1 MNLDRRLL
9 GAARLAHLSLAATVG
24 AGVAAGLLMFA
35 QARLLS
41 RIVDGVFLGGQG
53 LAEVEA
59 RLLLLLGVS
68 IARAAAT
75 WAQTASAAHAAARI
89 KESLRRRVYEHV
101 NALGPAYTA
110 GERSGEL
117 SNTLVEGVE
126 ALDAYFRQYLPQ
138 LVLAAL
144 IPLIV
149 LVTVFPIDL
158 LSGLVFL
165 LTAPLI
171 PVFMILIGKAAE
183 ALTSRQWTALSRM
196 SAHFLDVLQGLT
208 TLKLFDRSRQQVETI
223 RLITDRF
230 RRTTLGV
237 LRVAFLSAL
246 VLEMVGTLSTAIIA
260 VQIGLRLLAGRLP
273 FVDAL
278 FILVL
283 APEFYLALR
292 TLGLRFHAGMSG
304 VAAAQRIFEVLET
317 PPPSPRRGYTTRLE
331 LAQPTPWEKR
341 HSRFSTPSSHTGER
355 GIVPAGATPSHE
367 SKAAVG
373 PPFRIAFHDV
383 QAAYDDGSRP
393 ALNGVSFEIE
403 RGQTVAL
410 VGPTG
415 AGKSTAAALL
425 LRFVEPQAGQI
436 TVNGTPLAEL
446 PTKWWREQIAWV
458 PQQPYL
464 FAGSAAENIRLA
476 RPAATGAEIR
486 AAAELARAHSFIAAL
501 PDGYDTPLGE
511 RGARLS
517 GGQAQR
523 IALARAFLRDAPV
536 VLLDEATANLDP
548 ASEALLREAMARLL
562 RGRTAL
568 VIAHRLNTVT
578 AADRIIVLE
587 GGRIA
592 ETGTHAE
599 LLQAGGAYRRLV
611 GAYGGAA

>member
-9 GAARLAHLSLAATVG
+9 GEARLAQLSLAAAVG
-24 AGVAAGLLMFA
+24 GGVAAALLMVA

-41 RIVDGVFLGGQG
+41 RVVDGVFLSGQG
-53 LAEVEA
+53 LAGVET
-59 RLLLLLGVS
+59 RLLLLLGAS
-68 IARAAAT
+68 LARAAAT
-75 WAQTASAAHAAARI
+75 WAQTTSAAHAAARVKGSI
-89 KESLRRRVYEHV
+89 RRRLYDHIA
-101 NALGPAYTA
+101 ALGPLYTA

-126 ALDAYFRQYLPQ
+126 ALDAYFSQYLPQ

-144 IPLIV
+144 VPLIV
-149 LVTVFPIDL
+149 LVIVFPIDL

-183 ALTSRQWTALSRM
+183 TLTARQWTALSRM
-196 SAHFLDVLQGLT
+196 SAHFLDVLQGLV

-283 APEFYLALR
+283 APEFYMALR

-304 VAAAQRIFEVLET
+304 VAAAKRIFEVLET
-317 PPPSPRRGYTTRLE
+317 PLLS
-331 LAQPTPWEKR
+331 AQP
-341 HSRFSTPSSHTGER
+341 
-355 GIVPAGATPSHE
+355 ATPRSE
-367 SKAAVG
+367 PRPA
-373 PPFRIAFHDV
+373 PPFRIAFHGV
-383 QAAYDDGSRP
+383 HAAYEDGDRP
-393 ALNGVSFEIE
+393 ALNGATFEIE
-403 RGQTVAL
+403 PGQTVAL

-415 AGKSTAAALL
+415 AGKSTVAALL
-425 LRFVEPQAGQI
+425 LRFTEPQAGEI

-446 PTKWWREQIAWV
+446 PAGWWREQIAWV
-458 PQQPYL
+458 PQRPYL

-476 RPAATGAEIR
+476 RPAATGAEVR
-486 AAAELARAHSFIAAL
+486 AAAELAHAHDFIAAL
-501 PDGYDTPLGE
+501 PGGYDTPLGE

-548 ASEALLREAMARLL
+548 ASEALLHDAMARLL
-562 RGRTAL
+562 AGRTAL

-578 AADRIIVLE
+578 AADRIVVLE
-587 GGRIA
+587 GGRVA
-592 ETGTHAE
+592 EAGTHAE
-599 LLQAGGAYRRLV
+599 LMQAGGAYRRLI
-611 GAYGGAA
+611 GASGGAA